1 MTTAG
6 GNGAL
11 PFAVYLFD
19 VDGTLVNA
27 GGAGR
32 RAFERALVDR
42 CGTPRQTPPLGG
54 LRLDG
59 LTDRLIARKAL
70 EVLGLPFD
78 DAFCDDI
85 LARYVEHLHAE
96 IEGPGYAVLPGVLA
110 ILEALR
116 ARAGL
121 VGLCTGN
128 VVEGARLKLR
138 RGGLDGYF
146 DWGASAVFG
155 FASDGEEREL
165 LVHAALRRAAAHL
178 GRPVAPRSAVI
189 VGDTPRDVAAAH
201 HAGCTVLGVA
211 TGRFSVDE
219 LAACGADHVAPTLE
233 DPDAVRVLLGR
244 VSATP

>member
-1 MTTAG
+1 MTPSTG

-11 PFAVYLFD
+11 PFTVYLFD

-32 RAFERALVDR
+32 RAFEQALHDR
-42 CGTPRQTPPLGG
+42 CGRRESPPLGG

-70 EVLGLPFD
+70 ELLGLPFD

-85 LARYVEHLHAE
+85 LARYIEHLHAE
-96 IEGPGYAVLPGVLA
+96 IEGPGYAVLPGVLPL
-110 ILEALR
+110 LEALR
-116 ARAGL
+116 ARAAL
-121 VGLCTGN
+121 VALCTGN

-138 RGGLDGYF
+138 RGGLDRYF
-146 DWGASAVFG
+146 DWSASAVFG
-155 FASDGEEREL
+155 FASDGEEREK
-165 LVHAALRRAAAHL
+165 LVRAALGRAAVRL
-178 GRPVAPRSAVI
+178 GRAVAPRSAIV

-219 LAACGADHVAPTLE
+219 LRACGADHVAPTLE
-233 DPDAVRVLLGR
+233 DGDAVRVLLGR
-244 VSATP
+244 APPAP